1 MSQTYRVVTISNR
14 QPQEW
19 YYRPDLWRK
28 SLGEVEPLII
38 DGVGYE
44 PWGGM
49 AQKVKWLYRAIKEN
63 RIPEKRIIYCD
74 SWDIVFAAHPDE
86 IIKKWEDLGG
96 NKLIVNAEKNCFP
109 TALKDDFDKIDA
121 PTKYKYLNSG
131 FVVGETEMLL
141 SCLESMDLQN
151 VPDDYFDV
159 ERGCNVH
166 FEDQT
171 LTQQAFIK
179 QPVPMELDYHCEF
192 CQTLHE
198 ADENE
203 FDFSGEK
210 IKNTYT
216 NSYPLAFHGNGSGKS
231 SELFKRILEHL
242 KLI

>member
-1 MSQTYRVVTISNR
+1 MNNYRVVTISNR
-14 QPQEW
+14 TPNEW

-28 SLGEVEPLII
+28 SLGGVEPLII

-44 PWGGM
+44 KWGGM

-86 IIKKWEDLGG
+86 IITRWVEAGG
-96 NKLIVNAEKNCFP
+96 DKLIVNAEKNCFP
-109 TALKDDFDKIDA
+109 TALKDDFDKLKS

-141 SCLESMDLQN
+141 ACLESMDLQN
-151 VPDDYFDV
+151 VPDDYFDA

-171 LTQQAFIK
+171 LMQKEFLK
-179 QPVPMELDYHCEF
+179 QVAPIALDYHCTF
-192 CQTLHE
+192 SQTLHE
-198 ADENE
+198 ADESE
-203 FDFSGEK
+203 FDFSEERV
-210 IKNTYT
+210 KNTYT
-216 NSYPLAFHGNGSGKS
+216 NSYPCCFHGNGSGKS
-231 SELFKRILEHL
+231 SELFNKILNHL
-242 KLI
+242 KLL